1 MLGDAPEQGAKRN
14 RGRGASRSP
23 ADNLG
28 RRLDALA
35 ATVDLGARVADDPL
49 RFPKRYRDPGDV
61 EVAGA
66 FAACLAFGRVSLFA
80 PVIAAC
86 LDEADGHGGPA
97 AYAAILADASTRRAF
112 TGRYYRWLDDVD
124 LRGLFATLG
133 RARARHG
140 ALAACFVAGSAAQ
153 TLEGGINLLRKELPD
168 DASRALRSLF
178 CRPSDGSAC
187 KRWCMFLRWMVRRG
201 APDFGLWTHLDPA
214 ALVIPLDTHVF
225 RVAGFL
231 GLVEGRT
238 PNWRVAVALTEALGR
253 FDSADPVRYDFALA
267 HLGISGTCRGH
278 RDAEVCPACPLDAI
292 CKAPA
297 AATSADASPRS
308 PRRR

>member
-1 MLGDAPEQGAKRN
+1 MGDAPDPGMTA
-14 RGRGASRSP
+14 GRGPSASRSP
-23 ADNLG
+23 AETLG
-28 RRLDALA
+28 GHLDTLA

-49 RFPKRYRDPGDV
+49 RFPQRYHNPEDI

-66 FAACLAFGRVSLFA
+66 FAACLAFGRVTLFA
-80 PVIAAC
+80 PIISAC
-86 LDEADGHGGPA
+86 LDEADQHGGPA
-97 AYAAILADASTRRAF
+97 AYAASLGGAPTRLAF
-112 TGRYYRWLDDVD
+112 TGRYYRWLDDAD

-133 RARARHG
+133 RACARHG
-140 ALAACFVAGSAAQ
+140 SLAACFVAGSAAQ
-153 TLEGGINLLRKELPD
+153 TLEGGINLLRSELPD

-214 ALVIPLDTHVF
+214 QLVIPLDTHVF

-231 GLVEGRT
+231 GLIEGRT
-238 PNWRVAVALTEALGR
+238 PNWRAAVCLTEALRR

-267 HLGISGTCRGH
+267 HLGISGACRGH
-278 RDAEVCPACPLDAI
+278 RDAEVCATCPLDPI
-292 CKAPA
+292 CQAPA